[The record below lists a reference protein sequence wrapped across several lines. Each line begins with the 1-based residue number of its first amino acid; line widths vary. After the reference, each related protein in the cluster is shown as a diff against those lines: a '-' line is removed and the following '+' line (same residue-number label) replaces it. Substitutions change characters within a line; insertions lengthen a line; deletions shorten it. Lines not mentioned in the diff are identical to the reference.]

1 MTSQLLEMSNPAS
14 TLSSAPST
22 LAKPAR
28 VSDATVASPSRA
40 VPVEPVLS
48 PYQADQQV
56 KFLHLQAEVESL
68 LLQLRSLKQQ
78 RQDQAP

>member
-22 LAKPAR
+22 VANPAR

-40 VPVEPVLS
+40 VPVEPVKS
-48 PYQADQQV
+48 PYKADQQV

-68 LLQLRSLKQQ
+68 LLQLRSLKPQ

>member
-1 MTSQLLEMSNPAS
+1 MTSQVVEMSSRAS
-14 TLSSAPST
+14 TLSSTPST
-22 LAKPAR
+22 VAKPAR
-28 VSDATVASPSRA
+28 ALDATVSSSSRA
-40 VPVEPVLS
+40 VPVEPVKS
-48 PYQADQQV
+48 PYRADQQV